1 MDNISFLIFWGFIIF
16 VLPRIFGKNQKK
28 GKRFEYPDEKVDNTK
43 TEEAKES
50 DNPWLTWGLPER
62 AQLPEAQRPVAVNG
76 TAYELVPQKESRK
89 KPTKTKNVLEEKAKP
104 SQRLSHS
111 DLKRAVI
118 FSEVLGKP
126 RALKPYNDRS

>member
-16 VLPRIFGKNQKK
+16 VLPRILGKNQKK
-28 GKRFEYPDEKVDNTK
+28 GKRFEYPDEKVDNNK

-62 AQLPEAQRPVAVNG
+62 AQLPEEQRPVVANG
-76 TAYELVPQKESRK
+76 NTYGVIPKQESQKK
-89 KPTKTKNVLEEKAKP
+89 ATKTKIVLEEKAKP
-104 SQRLSHS
+104 RQRLSHS

-118 FSEVLGKP
+118 LSEVLGKP
-126 RALKPYNDRS
+126 RALKPYNYRY

>member
-1 MDNISFLIFWGFIIF
+1 MDNISFLIFWGLIIF

-28 GKRFEYPDEKVDNTK
+28 GKRYEYPDERVDDTK

-62 AQLPEAQRPVAVNG
+62 AQLPEEQRPIAVNG
-76 TAYELVPQKESRK
+76 NTYELVAKKESQK
-89 KPTKTKNVLEEKAKP
+89 KPTKAKTVLEEKAKAR
-104 SQRLSHS
+104 QRLTHS

-118 FSEVLGKP
+118 LSEVLGKP
-126 RALKPYNDRS
+126 RALKPYNDRT

>member
-1 MDNISFLIFWGFIIF
+1 MDNISFLIVWGLIIF

-62 AQLPEAQRPVAVNG
+62 AQLPEVQRPVAMNG
-76 TAYELVPQKESRK
+76 TAYELVSKQESQKK
-89 KPTKTKNVLEEKAKP
+89 ATKAKTVLEEKAEP
-104 SQRLSHS
+104 RQRLSHS

-118 FSEVLGKP
+118 LSEVLGKP
-126 RALKPYNDRS
+126 RALKPYNYRY

>member
-1 MDNISFLIFWGFIIF
+1 MDNISFLIFWGLIIF

-28 GKRFEYPDEKVDNTK
+28 GKRYEYPDERADDTK

-62 AQLPEAQRPVAVNG
+62 AQLPEEQRPVAANG
-76 TAYELVPQKESRK
+76 NTYELVPKKESQK
-89 KPTKTKNVLEEKAKP
+89 KPTKAKTVLEEKAKAR
-104 SQRLSHS
+104 QRLSHS

-118 FSEVLGKP
+118 LSEVLGKP
-126 RALKPYNDRS
+126 RALKPYNYRY